1 MNLLVILSYYHP
13 HWTGLTAHAQRVA
26 EGMAARGHRVTV
38 LTVRHDPLLPEE
50 ETVNGVRIVRVKPIA
65 RVSRGMIAPTFPAAA
80 ARLVA
85 AHDIVQIH
93 TPLLESLLVALLCRR
108 ARRPLVLTH
117 HGDLVLP
124 AGVANR
130 IIEHVVSG
138 FMSQAGRLADRVTAY
153 SRDYAEHSD
162 FLASFY
168 PKLSYIHPPVELPQ
182 PDRDEAARW
191 RRELG
196 LESRRLVGFAG
207 RFVEEKGFD
216 HLLRAI
222 PHLAAAEPTIHL
234 VYAGDHR
241 VVYERFYERC
251 RPLLNA
257 HADRISFVGL
267 LRDRARMASFYA
279 MCDAFALPS
288 RTDCLG
294 LVQIE
299 AMLCGTPVVASDIP
313 GAREPVLLTGMG
325 RLVAARDPEALAA
338 ALIAVLRDP
347 ARYRRGTEEI
357 RARFSVERT
366 LDEYEGLF
374 KGCLGHPTEAPPAPL
389 RRRSVAGMTSRGT
402 LPSNP
407 NRALGAS
414 AADRLGVDAGD
425 SADGVLCEADARL
438 VDRQLANEVDMAF
451 RRRARTLLGYLDL
464 AHGERVFDCGCGMGF
479 YLMAMAKLR
488 RLRLFGLDENR
499 QRLRSASRE
508 ASPTA
513 LVQGDVERLPLR
525 SASVAKVLMS
535 EVLEHLSDDRA
546 ALREVHRILEPGGV
560 VAISVPHADYP
571 FLWDPI
577 GRLWNLL
584 GGRPIRRGPFV
595 GIWTGHRRLY
605 WPADLARRVV
615 DAGLAIERLE
625 EATHYCFPLEHFLV
639 YGIGKPLFERGL
651 LPRALR
657 ASADRFAGARNSGSR
672 LDPLNWVRSLFRAI
686 DRLNERPVAA
696 RKRTFVNVLVKARK
710 PLS

>member
-13 HWTGLTAHAQRVA
+13 HWTGLTAHAQQVA
-26 EGMAARGHRVTV
+26 EGMAARGHGVTV
-38 LTVRHDPLLPEE
+38 LTVRHERLLPAE

-80 ARLVA
+80 ARLIP

-93 TPLLESLLVALLCRR
+93 TPLLESLLVTLLCRR
-108 ARRPLVLTH
+108 ARRPLVLSH

-124 AGVANR
+124 AGVTNR
-130 IIEHVVSG
+130 IIERVVSG

-162 FLASFY
+162 FLASLH
-168 PKLSYIHPPVELPQ
+168 PKLSYIYPPVELPR

-191 RRELG
+191 RSELG

-216 HLLRAI
+216 YLLRAI
-222 PHLAAAEPTIHL
+222 PHLVAAEPAVHL

-251 RPLLNA
+251 RPLLSA

-267 LRDRARMASFYA
+267 LRDRGRMASFYA

-299 AMLCGTPVVASDIP
+299 AMLCGAPVVASDIP
-313 GAREPVLLTGMG
+313 GAREPVRLTGMG
-325 RLVAARDPEALAA
+325 RLVAACDPEALAA
-338 ALIAVLRDP
+338 GLIAVLSDP
-347 ARYRRGTEEI
+347 ARYRRASKEI

-366 LDEYEGLF
+366 LDEYERLF
-374 KGCLGHPTEAPPAPL
+374 AACLGYVTEASPAPPPV
-389 RRRSVAGMTSRGT
+389 RSVTGG
-402 LPSNP
+402 PS
-407 NRALGAS
+407 LGALTS
-414 AADRLGVDAGD
+414 SPHRAHETRGAGRLG
-425 SADGVLCEADARL
+425 ADGADCAAGSLGEADTRV

-451 RRRARTLLGYLDL
+451 RRRARALLGYLDL
-464 AHGERVFDCGCGMGF
+464 GHGERVFDCGCGMGF

-488 RLRLFGLDENR
+488 RLRLFGLDESR
-499 QRLRSASRE
+499 DRLRSASRE
-508 ASPTA
+508 AGPAA
-513 LVQGDVERLPLR
+513 LVQGDIERLPLR

-535 EVLEHLSDDRA
+535 EVLEHLTDDRA

-571 FLWDPI
+571 FLWDPVS
-577 GRLWNLL
+577 RLWSLL
-584 GGRPIRRGPFV
+584 GGRPIRRGPLV

-657 ASADRFAGARNSGSR
+657 RSADRFAGERNSGSR
-672 LDPLNWVRSLFRAI
+672 LDPLNWVRSVFRAI
-686 DRLNERPVAA
+686 DRLNERPAAA